1 MNKISK
7 AESGQSGFGFSL
19 YHFIWQTAD
28 WLYPPVCAGCGKPD
42 SRFCRDCFSQ
52 VITIAKPIC
61 EICGAPI
68 QPNEKCPEC
77 EDHPPRFDRLR
88 SWSVFSGPLREA
100 LHSLKYKSNLGIAE
114 ILAQPLISILN
125 EEKWD
130 FDVVI
135 PIPLGKS
142 HLRQRGYNQ
151 AQAIARP
158 ISLAM
163 NRVLL
168 SNAVTR
174 VKETSSQINLTPVQ
188 RYANLQDA
196 FLANPAKLNGRK
208 VLLVDDVAT
217 TGATLNSCAEALRA
231 VGVSKVYCITVAKAL
246 RKDHRIS

>member
-88 SWSVFSGPLREA
+88 SWAVFSGPLREA

-135 PIPLGKS
+135 PIPLGKVN
-142 HLRQRGYNQ
+142 LRQRGYKPGTSHCKTHFPRHESGFAFQRGHPCQRNIIANQ
-151 AQAIARP
+151 FD
-158 ISLAM
+158 
-163 NRVLL
+163 
-168 SNAVTR
+168 TR
-174 VKETSSQINLTPVQ
+174 STICQSAGCIFSE
-188 RYANLQDA
+188 
-196 FLANPAKLNGRK
+196 
-208 VLLVDDVAT
+208 
-217 TGATLNSCAEALRA
+217 SC
-231 VGVSKVYCITVAKAL
+231 
-246 RKDHRIS
+246 